1 MADEIKDQFNE
12 ADDSQKEFTSNFKES
27 IDILR
32 DAIISLGDKL
42 NEALKE
48 GIRNTEGL
56 DSATKRVANKYR
68 RELESSVDKV
78 IIGTDTLKDL
88 QNKINNGL
96 DISKDISKE
105 INSLEKEKEKILSR
119 VESLKRQGID
129 LEEETQI
136 LLKYHIQDQE
146 DILKNL
152 KKENKNREDAL
163 GLIGKLAEGGEHVI
177 EHIDKSGKWN
187 KALGLDDAIHKTRHF
202 ATQLTQSG
210 KQAAGLGGKFQI
222 MGNLVGNIGKNLL
235 KGFGPLAILLEI
247 VHEVIH
253 MDKVVGETAKKLGIS
268 YEHAFKIKGEMAKI
282 SNNSMDVFATSTN
295 ILEAYMNI
303 NEALGTRISLSKEEL
318 LTYNEL
324 TKRAGYSNE
333 AALEMVKLGALTN
346 KSSKELSKEFLGH
359 AKLTAGQNKLIL
371 NEKQLLEGVSKISAA
386 IKLSMG
392 GSTSKIAEAVVKA
405 KALGVEFSKLEGIQQ
420 SLLDFESSISA
431 EIEAELF
438 TGKQINLERARYAAL
453 TNDIATLSEE
463 LAKNFGTAEEF
474 GRMGYF
480 TQQKMAAAVGMTRE
494 ELSQSLIEREALQNL
509 SAKEGES
516 IQQAYQRQLASL
528 MLGDKKLTLEEARL
542 ELAKKLGNQQYAD
555 QLNSV
560 SMQEEFNQTIEK
572 LKEIF
577 VSLAKPILAI
587 VKPLVDVLS
596 PVLSGIAFIVQKSL
610 EPALNSIQVI
620 FEAIGEILS
629 PIKDMWE
636 EIMKEL
642 GFSSDEGDKF
652 WKTLMGIQK
661 TIVQG
666 ILKPIIEVGKAII
679 KGIMTPLKGV
689 AGVIGG
695 IMKIFKGDFE
705 EGFRQIT
712 KGIITVISSPFQL
725 LLDLALGTIN
735 GIIKGI
741 NLIPG
746 VDINKIPIP
755 DIADMNMKVIPKM
768 DDGIIPPIGQQQNY
782 SRILSGPEGS
792 VKINDKDTIVTGTNL
807 NQNNSNNELTEVKN
821 ILLKILNKSQD
832 IYLDGN
838 KVGYALSTGKANF
851 YT

>member
-12 ADDSQKEFTSNFKES
+12 ANESQNEFTSNFKES

-68 RELESSVDKV
+68 RELESSIDKV

-88 QNKINNGL
+88 QNKVNSGL

-105 INSLEKEKEKILSR
+105 INNLEKEKEKILSR

-129 LEEETQI
+129 LEEETQV

-163 GLIGKLAEGGEHVI
+163 GLIGKLAEGSEHVI

-187 KALGLDDAIHKTRHF
+187 KALGLEDAIHKTRHF
-202 ATQLTQSG
+202 ATHLTQSG
-210 KQAAGLGGKFQI
+210 KQVAGLGGKFQI
-222 MGNLVGNIGKNLL
+222 MSNLVGNIGKNLL
-235 KGFGPLAILLEI
+235 KGLGPLAIILEI
-247 VHEVIH
+247 VHEIIH

-371 NEKQLLEGVSKISAA
+371 NEKQLLEGVSRISAA

-405 KALGVEFSKLEGIQQ
+405 KALGIEFSKLEGIQQ
-420 SLLDFESSISA
+420 SLLDFESSISS

-438 TGKQINLERARYAAL
+438 TGRQINLERARYAAL

-474 GRMGYF
+474 GKMGYF

-494 ELSQSLIEREALQNL
+494 ELAQSLIERETLQKL
-509 SAKEGES
+509 SAKEGET
-516 IQQAYQRQLASL
+516 IQQAYQRELADLSKI
-528 MLGDKKLTLEEARL
+528 MTVEEARIK
-542 ELAKKLGNQQYAD
+542 LANKLGNQQYAD

-587 VKPLVDVLS
+587 IKPLVDVLS
-596 PVLSGIAFIVQKSL
+596 PVLSGVAFIIQKIL
-610 EPALNSIQVI
+610 EPALQNIQMI
-620 FEAIGEILS
+620 FDAIGEMLS
-629 PIKDMWE
+629 PFRDLFNEIGKTLGLSGE
-636 EIMKEL
+636 EGEKL
-642 GFSSDEGDKF
+642 
-652 WKTLMGIQK
+652 WKTFLQIHK
-661 TIVQG
+661 TVYSG
-666 ILKPIIEVGKAII
+666 LLKPIIEIGKAII
-679 KGIMTPLKGV
+679 KGIVNPLKGIINI
-689 AGVIGG
+689 IGG
-695 IMKIFKGDFE
+695 IIKIFKGDFK
-705 EGFRQIT
+705 EGFAQIGE
-712 KGIITVISSPFQL
+712 GIIKMLTSPFQL
-725 LLDLALGTIN
+725 IMDLALGSIN

-746 VDINKIPIP
+746 IKLPEIPIP
-755 DIADMNMKVIPKM
+755 DMAQLTMNVIPKM
-768 DDGIIPPIGQQQNY
+768 DDGIIPSIKEGGY
-782 SRILSGPEGS
+782 SRMLSGPEGS
-792 VKINDKDTIVTGTNL
+792 IKINDKDTIITGTNL
-807 NQNNSNNELTEVKN
+807 NQKENSNEELNEIKN